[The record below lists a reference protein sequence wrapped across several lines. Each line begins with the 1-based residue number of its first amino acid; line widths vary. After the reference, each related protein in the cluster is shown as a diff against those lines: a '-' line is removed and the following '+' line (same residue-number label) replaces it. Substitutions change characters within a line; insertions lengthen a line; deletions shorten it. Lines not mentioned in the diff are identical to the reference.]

1 MEKFCKVYYA
11 DLSALIK
18 DPSLIEKRMEEV
30 GEDRRERIARAR
42 FADTKADILGGGLI
56 IKAALVQACGIT
68 KFKTEK
74 NEFGKLYL
82 TSHPNV
88 FFNISHSGTKV
99 ICAVS
104 DVECG
109 VDIEDVN
116 APHDVMKLSSRF
128 LSTLESDAVMMSENP
143 NRAFCRLWTLRESYV
158 KMRGRGFDIGL
169 STLKCDFH
177 RGKASMYE
185 GGVLQEDA
193 YFKEIYGVIGYQAS
207 VCLKEERDVEVK
219 RIEI

>member
-11 DLSALIK
+11 DLSAFIKEPQLISERAAEV
-18 DPSLIEKRMEEV
+18 DEERRARIE
-30 GEDRRERIARAR
+30 RAR
-42 FADTKADILGGGLI
+42 FDDTKADILGGGLI
-56 IKAALVQACGIT
+56 IKAALLQACGIT

-82 TSHPNV
+82 SSHPDV

-109 VDIEDVN
+109 IDIEDVN
-116 APHDVMKLSSRF
+116 APHDIMKLSSRF

-169 STLKCDFH
+169 STLRCDFH

-193 YFKEIYGVIGYQAS
+193 FFKEIYGVIGYQAS

-219 RIEI
+219 RVEI

>member
-1 MEKFCKVYYA
+1 MEKFCKIYYA
-11 DLSALIK
+11 DTDVFVGNGDLIQ
-18 DPSLIEKRMEEV
+18 KRLGEVDEE
-30 GEDRRERIARAR
+30 RRERVMRAR
-42 FADTKADILGGGLI
+42 FDDVKADVLAGGLI
-56 IKAALVQACGIT
+56 IKAALNDACGIT
-68 KFKTEK
+68 DFQTTK

-82 TSHPNV
+82 ASHPEV

-109 VDIEDVN
+109 IDIEDVN
-116 APHDVMKLSSRF
+116 APHDIMKLSSRF

-169 STLKCDFH
+169 STLRCDFH

-193 YFKEIYGVIGYQAS
+193 FFKEIYGVIGYQAS

-219 RIEI
+219 RVEI

>member
-1 MEKFCKVYYA
+1 MENICKIYYA
-11 DLSALIK
+11 DTSAFIN
-18 DPSLIEKRMEEV
+18 DPSLIEKRMNEV
-30 GEDRRERIARAR
+30 DEGRRERIARAR
-42 FADTKADILGGGLI
+42 FDDTKADILGGGLI
-56 IKAALVQACGIT
+56 IKAALHQACGIT
-68 KFKTEK
+68 KFKTER

-82 TSHPNV
+82 SSHPDV

-116 APHDVMKLSSRF
+116 APHDVMQLSSRF

-169 STLKCDFH
+169 STLRCDFH
-177 RGKASMYE
+177 RGKASIYE

-193 YFKEIYGVIGYQAS
+193 FFKEIYGVIGYQAS